1 MSKFHFLWYGLYPNL
16 DTNFMEHITI
26 LQQKKIEAEQA
37 AMLQVEE
44 ARKQK

>member
-1 MSKFHFLWYGLYPNL
+1 MSKFHFSWYGLYPSL
-16 DTNFMEHITI
+16 DTDLMEHITY

-37 AMLQVEE
+37 AMLQVEK